1 MESVSESFCEVRC
14 CCRRRPSRQ
23 CRRTSY
29 ALDARGALTL
39 ATSPCSS
46 SLRLGAP
53 QVCGDTG
60 GATRLVLCEN
70 IDAGCLGGVH
80 LYCCVPLRSEPPSEA
95 WYCSDCQAVRKAAA
109 ATRQRARREREA
121 ARQQRRDE
129 RRQQKDERKR
139 KRQEERNE
147 ARRQRQRQEEEQ
159 RRAAAAAAPA
169 PQARPKGLPNGGAG
183 LAGVPRQSSGVAAVI
198 AAASGRTAP
207 PAAGRPPTAGAPPPA
222 ARAPAGPGGALASKD
237 TLSFLFS
244 SLSKEDARQKEQE
257 EREQQRMRAM
267 LQGDARRMQGSQAEH
282 VRRVSGLGGVA
293 PCAA

>member
-1 MESVSESFCEVRC
+1 M
-14 CCRRRPSRQ
+14 
-23 CRRTSY
+23 
-29 ALDARGALTL
+29 
-39 ATSPCSS
+39 
-46 SLRLGAP
+46 
-53 QVCGDTG
+53 CGDTG

-95 WYCSDCQAVRKAAA
+95 WYCSDCRAVRKAAA

-169 PQARPKGLPNGGAG
+169 PQARPKGLLNGGAG

-222 ARAPAGPGGALASKD
+222 AQAPAGPGGALASTD

-267 LQGDARRMQGSQAEH
+267 LQGDARHMQGSQAEH
-282 VRRVSGLGGVA
+282 VRRVFGAGLRGLLCRLTGSWWLAAWGCACWYMAACVA
-293 PCAA
+293 SMLLEALPS